1 MEKIWKGRV
10 TCSEEFHSDSEN
22 NIIKDKHISDK
33 NCYIS
38 LKTIN
43 DYFDPKEF
51 TPKAMMGINYIS
63 KA

>member
-1 MEKIWKGRV
+1 M